1 MKINEELNNFNPNFI
16 IITKNDNDYNYSYLL
31 YQKITPMPF
40 SNEFISNK
48 FIFFLP
54 ILHNNP
60 TEFIRETYIKEESLN
75 SYATK
80 GFIYNIFGHQILPL
94 VHKSLQEIY
103 LKLKL
108 HQQRNF
114 NDRTDSIPDMLD
126 LIINGNEENI
136 MTKELKSLGL
146 NKHRIREIS
155 DLNEIFE
162 TERDLNEVFVILK
175 YLHIFEVE
183 NEINFIENDVFK
195 ILSVFSVSGN
205 GKRLAVFDKNKILVF
220 KNNKVD
226 FVNSW
231 DFEEDS
237 S

>member
-1 MKINEELNNFNPNFI
+1 
-16 IITKNDNDYNYSYLL
+16 
-31 YQKITPMPF
+31 
-40 SNEFISNK
+40 
-48 FIFFLP
+48 
-54 ILHNNP
+54 
-60 TEFIRETYIKEESLN
+60 
-75 SYATK
+75 
-80 GFIYNIFGHQILPL
+80 
-94 VHKSLQEIY
+94 
-103 LKLKL
+103 
-108 HQQRNF
+108 
-114 NDRTDSIPDMLD
+114 
-126 LIINGNEENI
+126 